1 MSNIFD
7 ITGTKGE
14 GKIMAY
20 QVKLEIFEGPLDLL
34 LFLTKKNDLN
44 IYDIS
49 VSEITTKY
57 LEYLRMMK
65 LLNLEITGDFL
76 VMAATLI
83 QIKSK
88 MLLPSSDEDE
98 DELDDPRKKLIER
111 LIEYKKFKEVSK
123 VLERKEVSQRDIFY
137 RESPV
142 SLEGEYVLEVSLFD
156 LLDSVKKV
164 FSAVAQEEVKNII
177 DEEIRVEDKMQD
189 ILYRVE
195 ENDYVS
201 FSEIFSKSAG
211 RQEIVVILL
220 ALLELIKMKKV
231 FARQASLFG
240 NIRIYKAN
248 NYLKETKEEE
258 VREII
263 EKEEQLVQSVVE
275 NKIDYGLSISGAES
289 E

>member
-1 MSNIFD
+1 
-7 ITGTKGE
+7 
-14 GKIMAY
+14 MAY
-20 QVKLEIFEGPLDLL
+20 QVKLETFEGPLDLL

-164 FSAVAQEEVKNII
+164 FSAVAQEEVKDII

-189 ILYRVE
+189 ILCRVE

-211 RQEIVVILL
+211 RQEIVVVLL

-248 NYLKETKEEE
+248 NYLKETEEEE